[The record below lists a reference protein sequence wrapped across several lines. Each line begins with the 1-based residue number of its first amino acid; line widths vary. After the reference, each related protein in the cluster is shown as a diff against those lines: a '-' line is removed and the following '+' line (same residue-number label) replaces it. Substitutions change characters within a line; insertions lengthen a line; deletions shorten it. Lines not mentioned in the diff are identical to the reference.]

1 MPKLK
6 GPENSKLKQV
16 AASPTISA
24 TTFTP
29 RINEDINLKLNH
41 FITLNP
47 KLVKTVKS
55 MPREYLERKYLL
67 GKMQQ
72 KNRREAYTNKVAE
85 WINLPQQH
93 DLKEA
98 FGQIVKNL
106 PEKERQTQLIKE
118 VKQYVR
124 KAGIKL
130 S

>member
-16 AASPTISA
+16 ATSPKISA
-24 TTFTP
+24 TFTP
-29 RINEDINLKLNH
+29 RINEEVDNKLNH
-41 FITLNP
+41 FIKDNP
-47 KLVKTVKS
+47 KLTEIVKQ

-67 GKMQQ
+67 HKMQQ